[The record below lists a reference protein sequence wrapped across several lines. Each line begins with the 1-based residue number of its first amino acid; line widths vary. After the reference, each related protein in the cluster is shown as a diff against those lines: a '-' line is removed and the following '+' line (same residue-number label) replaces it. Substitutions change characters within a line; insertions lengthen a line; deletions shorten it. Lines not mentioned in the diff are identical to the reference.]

1 MVFTKTRAHP
11 RRGIAESYLKLLA
24 VWNGRSIAFRTVCRT
39 APLLI
44 GCPPFA
50 HLPGIL
56 RIFQLKISVILPL
69 NDRQGTG
76 WKSLESALAQ
86 DAPRSSYEIIAI
98 VGGRSEQEAMSDP
111 NARGLLERC
120 DAVVRFHEDL
130 DIVENRMGPCEAGV
144 AASSGEV
151 LYFAE
156 GHTILHPQCCRLI
169 AAHFAAN
176 PSSQIVRGDYYD
188 IPRNELSRLINLF
201 KASRKRKGLESLPM
215 ISLGGQ
221 TAMKREL
228 FGIFDHVSSRSGMF
242 AEVDISI
249 FVERNKIEVGKIGR
263 PLCDHISD
271 RTLEWLIGWV
281 LKTGRTHFDHFNASS
296 AYANVL
302 SRWKRA
308 IFSLANRGWCAVML
322 FPLSYAAGVLLLR
335 AARPLLQ
342 LSEPLALHF
351 YLLGY
356 RLIVVAGFCKARI
369 LSLRMPRG
377 SRANLSETS

>member
-1 MVFTKTRAHP
+1 MNPSEPVVTTLVCFILFRTRGFGCSGRPAFP
-11 RRGIAESYLKLLA
+11 APSLSWANGFCQNSDASRRGIAGSYLKLLA
-24 VWNGRSIAFRTVCRT
+24 VWNCRSIAFRTVCRM

-44 GCPPFA
+44 GCLPFA

-176 PSSQIVRGDYYD
+176 PSSQNVRGDYYD
-188 IPRNELSRLINLF
+188 IPR
-201 KASRKRKGLESLPM
+201 K
-215 ISLGGQ
+215 
-221 TAMKREL
+221 
-228 FGIFDHVSSRSGMF
+228 
-242 AEVDISI
+242 
-249 FVERNKIEVGKIGR
+249 
-263 PLCDHISD
+263 
-271 RTLEWLIGWV
+271 
-281 LKTGRTHFDHFNASS
+281 
-296 AYANVL
+296 
-302 SRWKRA
+302 
-308 IFSLANRGWCAVML
+308 
-322 FPLSYAAGVLLLR
+322 
-335 AARPLLQ
+335 
-342 LSEPLALHF
+342 
-351 YLLGY
+351 
-356 RLIVVAGFCKARI
+356 
-369 LSLRMPRG
+369 
-377 SRANLSETS
+377 